1 MKDRKIKREVNRVR
15 RGESI
20 DETILN
26 YDPIRENT
34 FPNNFFPP
42 FLVTLFLMAAI
53 FFYIGL
59 QRHL

>member
-53 FFYIGL
+53 FFI
-59 QRHL
+59 